1 MTEFPRDKRWI
12 RSLVTEVDFAL
23 RTRAQADGSTRVV
36 LAGELDLY
44 RVPELAAALEVPAGR
59 IVVDLRDV
67 TFLDSATLAL
77 LVQEHRRLQAAG
89 HELIVLVGEQTP
101 ITVFAITGFDRILT
115 IRPAEL
121 HRVAESSAP

>member
-1 MTEFPRDKRWI
+1 M
-12 RSLVTEVDFAL
+12 VTDVDFAI
-23 RTRAQADGSTRVV
+23 TARAQADGGTRVA

-44 RVPELAAALEVPAGR
+44 RVPELAAALEAATGR
-59 IVVDLRDV
+59 IVVDLQDV
-67 TFLDSATLAL
+67 TFLDSATLVL

-101 ITVFAITGFDRILT
+101 VTVFAITGFDRILT

-121 HRVAESSAP
+121 HRVAESGAT